1 MIVKKPI
8 GAIKIGNLS
17 NRLTVGKPVPAN
29 VLEYWKKTKQ
39 YEALFK
45 NGTIGEP
52 EKQEKS
58 ESKKAENV
66 KGNDSFRQT

>member
-1 MIVKKPI
+1 MIVLKLT
-8 GAIKIGNLS
+8 GAIKIGNLI

-39 YEALFK
+39 YEALK
-45 NGTIGEP
+45 KAGIIGDP
-52 EKQEKS
+52 EKEEKV
-58 ESKKAENV
+58 ESKKPESS

>member
-1 MIVKKPI
+1 MIVKKPT
-8 GAIKIGNLS
+8 GAIKIGNLI

-39 YEALFK
+39 YDSLLKA
-45 NGTIGEP
+45 GIIGKP
-52 EKQEKS
+52 EEQEKVDPKKP
-58 ESKKAENV
+58 ESS